1 MKNKAG
7 KARFNFIDVMIIGL
21 ILALIAAGTYKLFFV
36 NRGLAAQNG
45 SIEFGVLVEKV
56 RRPTVEG
63 YQEGQTVRD
72 VQSNIVL
79 GKVIRNEPSPYKE
92 AVPTLDGRVVL
103 ADVPE
108 LYNVIVT
115 ISSPAIITDNNIT
128 IGNKEIKTGAPISIK
143 TNTVSST
150 GIVYGVTVK

>member
-1 MKNKAG
+1 MKNKTG
-7 KARFNFIDVMIIGL
+7 KVKFNFVDVVIIGI

-45 SIEFGVLVEKV
+45 NIEFSVLVEKV
-56 RRPTVEG
+56 RQPTVEG
-63 YQEGQTVRD
+63 YKEGQTVRD
-72 VQSNIVL
+72 VQTNIVL
-79 GKVIRNEPSPYKE
+79 GTIIHNEPSPHKK
-92 AVPTLDGRVVL
+92 AVPTLDGRVVQ

-108 LYNVIVT
+108 LYDIIVT
-115 ISSPAIITDNNIT
+115 ISSPAIVTDNNIT

-143 TNTVSST
+143 TNTASST